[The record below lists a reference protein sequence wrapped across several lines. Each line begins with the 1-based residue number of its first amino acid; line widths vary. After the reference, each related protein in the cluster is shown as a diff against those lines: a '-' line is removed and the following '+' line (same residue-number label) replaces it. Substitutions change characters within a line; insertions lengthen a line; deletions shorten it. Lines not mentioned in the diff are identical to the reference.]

1 MILSAKSTYMWAPPL
16 PLPFR
21 VLGLDDSF
29 TGRRGV
35 TMWNPQDG
43 SVRTIT
49 LLHGGPGGGRPGVRT
64 ICRPADDPEVSQ
76 GATRD
81 AIAEALLILPGTE
94 VDHREEV
101 ANSWGAG
108 PLWEPVGVTIDG
120 QVVSAHRYR
129 HGDGKWWV
137 VGADLGDVGVCVVG
151 HGWQVE
157 DYALVTLAP
166 DLPGYSAKPAH
177 PRAADT

>member
-1 MILSAKSTYMWAPPL
+1 MIVNAKSTCIWAPPL

-35 TMWNPQDG
+35 TMWNPQD
-43 SVRTIT
+43 VPVHTIT

-64 ICRPADDPEVSQ
+64 LCRPAEHPEVWQ
-76 GATRD
+76 GMTQD
-81 AIAEALLILPGTE
+81 AIAEALLVLPGTE
-94 VDHREEV
+94 ADLREAV
-101 ANSWGAG
+101 ASSWGAG
-108 PLWEPVGVTIDG
+108 PLWAPVGISVDG
-120 QVVSAHRYR
+120 QVVAAQRYR

-137 VGADLGDVGVCVVG
+137 VGADLGDIGVCVIG

-157 DYALVTLAP
+157 DHGLVTLAP
-166 DLPGYSAKPAH
+166 DLPGYTAKPPLRRTAG
-177 PRAADT
+177 T